1 MGRFSNLHYCT
12 FKWGYLWE
20 KFIDSI
26 DVRPTAQIIWFSC
39 KCIKDKLSKLISA
52 RYAMSLFLV
61 KSRKQKAIQFITSF
75 IMLEFILRSMVSK
88 TSSKLKRIY
97 IVIQLS
103 YVIIYHIL
111 FIFLLL
117 LIFSIALFMFVT
129 QLKFAFWARPSV
141 RNSH

>member
-1 MGRFSNLHYCT
+1 
-12 FKWGYLWE
+12 
-20 KFIDSI
+20 
-26 DVRPTAQIIWFSC
+26 
-39 KCIKDKLSKLISA
+39 
-52 RYAMSLFLV
+52 MSLFLV

-111 FIFLLL
+111 FTFLLL

-129 QLKFAFWARPSV
+129 QLKFAF
-141 RNSH
+141 